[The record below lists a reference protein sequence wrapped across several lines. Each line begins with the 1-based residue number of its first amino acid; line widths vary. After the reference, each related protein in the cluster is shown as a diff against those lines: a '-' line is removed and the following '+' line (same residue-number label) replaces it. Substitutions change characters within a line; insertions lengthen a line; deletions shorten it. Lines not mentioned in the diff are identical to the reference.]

1 MKEHKDLVIAWLRYN
16 DMKPTEKAIERIMK
30 RLDKETLE
38 RMLKERGVV

>member
-30 RLDKETLE
+30 RLDRETLE
-38 RMLKERGVV
+38 RMLKERGVA